1 MVRDSV
7 QRGFPRARARQIT
20 PSKYVH
26 VREAYV
32 IDITNDTPSTPD
44 AIGVNS
50 ATPKWSPRVLYANHS
65 YDAGSGRLQ
74 HCPKSRWDLCDDR
87 LFHQRYPGQ
96 FLWWDCTITT
106 LNHDYTA
113 TEPRWQ
119 SWINK
124 MEKLSTEPRIF
135 NKREIAVSDQP
146 SPTDKSKAHV
156 EAVYRNTHHEV
167 DREVY
172 WDVDQSSPTDKPTAH
187 REAVYPDTHWEVYRE
202 VYRHVCQVDQD
213 ST

>member
-74 HCPKSRWDLCDDR
+74 HCPKSR
-87 LFHQRYPGQ
+87 
-96 FLWWDCTITT
+96 
-106 LNHDYTA
+106 
-113 TEPRWQ
+113 
-119 SWINK
+119 
-124 MEKLSTEPRIF
+124 
-135 NKREIAVSDQP
+135 
-146 SPTDKSKAHV
+146 
-156 EAVYRNTHHEV
+156 
-167 DREVY
+167 
-172 WDVDQSSPTDKPTAH
+172 
-187 REAVYPDTHWEVYRE
+187 
-202 VYRHVCQVDQD
+202 
-213 ST
+213 